1 MSSEQQQPFQIQGV
15 GFFVLSKSG
24 CPACDKVKD
33 LLSRNGN
40 GYGNVVVENCD
51 AFLTGEAREPFL
63 ARAKEITKLT
73 TVRFPM
79 VFHNGLFVGGY
90 ADTVKYIEN
99 GVDDF

>member
-1 MSSEQQQPFQIQGV
+1 MSSEHEQQQQFQIQGV

-33 LLSRNGN
+33 LLSRNVN
-40 GYGNVVVENCD
+40 EDVVVENCD

-90 ADTVKYIEN
+90 ADTMKYIEN
-99 GVDDF
+99 GVGDF